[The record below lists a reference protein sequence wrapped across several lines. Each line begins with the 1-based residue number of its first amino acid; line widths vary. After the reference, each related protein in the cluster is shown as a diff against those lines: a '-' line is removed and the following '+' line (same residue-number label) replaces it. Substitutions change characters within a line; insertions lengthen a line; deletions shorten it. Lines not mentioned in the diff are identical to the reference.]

1 MFSLTSKSLDL
12 FNNVGGE
19 KSVSEKDHK
28 VSRRQFLTYTLT
40 GVGGFMAAGMLMP
53 MARFA
58 LDPALKAGGEQD
70 MVPVAQVSEITAEPK
85 RYDFKFEQ
93 VDAWYTSEVT
103 SSAWIYEKNGELVAL
118 SPKCTHLGCTV
129 DWNSDSANP
138 NRFFCPCHFGLF
150 EMDGTNV
157 PGTPPTEPLHVYELE
172 VQDGTIYLGKRR
184 PQI

>member
-1 MFSLTSKSLDL
+1 MDL

-58 LDPALKAGGEQD
+58 LDPALKVGAEQD
-70 MVPVAQVSEITAEPK
+70 MIPIPIKEADLTNEPQ
-85 RYDFKFEQ
+85 RVDFSFEQ
-93 VDAWYTSEVT
+93 VDAWYTSEAT
-103 SSAWIYEKNGELVAL
+103 NTAWIYKKDDGSIIAL
-118 SPKCTHLGCTV
+118 SPICTHLGCTV
-129 DWNSDSANP
+129 DWKGPDDADHP
-138 NRFFCPCHFGLF
+138 NQFFCPCHLGVF
-150 EMDGTNV
+150 EKDGTNV

-172 VQDGTIYLGKRR
+172 VKDGQIYLGRRR
-184 PQI
+184 PQV